1 MPYSANFPVKHACK
15 HREMCYL
22 KLPMSIPD
30 LQRVLAPMEL
40 SVVPFSLS
48 SSFLV
53 AFYKDRKM
61 ISNHSEFTTPSG
73 VLLYLIV
80 ILLLYTQSE

>member
-1 MPYSANFPVKHACK
+1 MLFKASYEYSRPL
-15 HREMCYL
+15 E
-22 KLPMSIPD
+22 S
-30 LQRVLAPMEL
+30 LAPMEL

-53 AFYKDRKM
+53 AFYKDRKV

>member
-1 MPYSANFPVKHACK
+1 
-15 HREMCYL
+15 
-22 KLPMSIPD
+22 
-30 LQRVLAPMEL
+30 MEL

-53 AFYKDRKM
+53 AFYKDRKV